1 MSLSFQ
7 GNIMHTIKI
16 DDEVYTL
23 LQANAKPFVDTENST
38 LRRMLGL
45 DRPRN
50 EATPAIPNS
59 PRKTGVMPDTGRDDM
74 ERDAVGNAGV
84 APVKLGGKTSDADTT
99 IDDLISELNAMPR
112 AITRT
117 KAPKAELPTLV
128 RSGQLK
134 EGETLYLVDY
144 QNTPVNDHQAVVN
157 GKDLRFEGRT
167 FSMSSLAR
175 ELLQKAGYT
184 SDSVRGPSHWATAK
198 GTTITELWE
207 DFLSKQRKN

>member
-1 MSLSFQ
+1 
-7 GNIMHTIKI
+7 MHTIKI
-16 DDEVYTL
+16 DEEVYTL

-45 DRPRN
+45 DGPRN
-50 EATPAIPNS
+50 EAMPANS
-59 PRKTGVMPDTGRDDM
+59 NTLRKTDVIPETVSDDM
-74 ERDAVGNAGV
+74 ERNAGI
-84 APVKLGGKTSDADTT
+84 APVNLGGKKSNADTT
-99 IDDLISELNAMPR
+99 IDDLISELDAMPR

-117 KAPKAELPTLV
+117 KAPKAELPKLV
-128 RSGQLK
+128 RSGRLK

-144 QNTPVNDHQAVVN
+144 QNTQVKNYQAVVN

-207 DFLSKQRKN
+207 DFLSKQKKN